1 MDLIDINDELREVAE
16 VEMVI
21 PRNPKVYLVRRNP
34 FEIYIDMQFKRKYRL
49 SKGVAQF
56 VINLI
61 GNEILHVN
69 NNRGLPVSPEVQVL
83 TTIRYLA
90 KGAYGDDIAEH
101 HGLSQPTLSIIVKRV
116 VEAIAGHREEFIKF
130 PENEELNTVKTEF
143 YNIARC
149 SAIVGAIDGTHVK
162 IKCPGGENPDLFINR
177 KGYYS
182 LNVQV
187 VSDAKGK
194 IRYIVARWRGS
205 AHDSRIWN
213 ECLLRHR
220 FAKLMVYYL
229 EIMGTY
235 PCSRYLLTPLLHP
248 KTDSE
253 NRYNRAHISTRNV
266 VERLFGKW
274 KNMFRCFFNGL
285 HMKLETTKAA
295 IVAVAIIYNI
305 YMTGQLQNGDS
316 SDEESDEENEIEDG
330 YFQENMQGNLFR
342 QQYIQRFFN

>member
-34 FEIYIDMQFKRKYRL
+34 FEIYTDMQFKR
-49 SKGVAQF
+49 
-56 VINLI
+56 NP
-61 GNEILHVN
+61 EI
-69 NNRGLPVSPEVQVL
+69 QVL
-83 TTIRYLA
+83 ATIRYLA

-149 SAIVGAIDGTHVK
+149 PAVVGAIDGTHVK
-162 IKCPGGENPDLFINR
+162 IKCLGGENPDLFINR

-182 LNVQV
+182 LNVQ
-187 VSDAKGK
+187 SGE
-194 IRYIVARWRGS
+194 INGI
-205 AHDSRIWN
+205 
-213 ECLLRHR
+213 LL
-220 FAKLMVYYL
+220 
-229 EIMGTY
+229 GNNGY
-235 PCSRYLLTPLLHP
+235 PCSRYLLTPLLHLT
-248 KTDSE
+248 TDSE

-274 KNMFRCFFNGL
+274 KNMFRYFFNGL

-305 YMTGQLQNGDS
+305 YMTEQLQTGDS